1 MNIMESGPLGVW
13 AAWSLGRLESGALG
27 VWAAWS
33 KSAARVAISG
43 LMNAK
48 LISPADQDR
57 ATEIV
62 EEETLVRL
70 CAGDRPD
77 LESWLAAHP
86 N

>member
-1 MNIMESGPLGVW
+1 
-13 AAWSLGRLESGALG
+13 
-27 VWAAWS
+27 
-33 KSAARVAISG
+33 
-43 LMNAK
+43 MNAK

>member
-1 MNIMESGPLGVW
+1 MRATKAFFVSSRRRRRRGQSNIMESGP
-13 AAWSLGRLESGALG
+13 LG

-77 LESWLAAHP
+77 LES
-86 N
+86 